1 MFVLQFWMRQSRR
14 ASFRILFVALALAV
28 AAISAVGVFSAR
40 LEAALMRD
48 ATQML
53 GGDLV
58 VETRREPVDT
68 PWQQKLLEPQFQSLQ
83 TAQSAVFPSVIPSD
97 RVDLLVSVKAV
108 NGAYPL
114 RGQLLTNTSTEQ
126 EVLTEKGPQAGEVWV
141 DQGILGSLGIELGD
155 KVEVGELSLVVSRVI
170 LIEPDR
176 GGGFVNFAPR
186 LMMSMQDLPNTG
198 LIGVGSR
205 VRWNFYIAGQANTI
219 ADYKEQIEPLLS
231 PIEELESV
239 QAGRPEMA
247 GTLSRAQDFLAM
259 SALIGTLVACVGI
272 GLVSHLFAKEQAREL
287 AVLKSL
293 GFTPKQLIRLWMA
306 GLFLLTA
313 LAGLTG
319 VALGWAAHW
328 GLLALLADLVGVQ
341 LPMAGLSYLPFGVL
355 LAGLLLIGFAAVPA
369 WYALSA
375 PAVAVIRNQSLGS
388 RTTEFVLSVV
398 FGVLTTLAVCLIIV
412 SNVKLAML
420 LFVGFVAVSI
430 VFALL
435 FWLLLKALVVVDYSA
450 RNQSGRIAV
459 FQSMARRAPV
469 LVLQGVSLSLGL
481 AALMILAV
489 VQGDL
494 IDRWQGVVPVDAP
507 NRFVFN
513 IQPDQVDAMSRQIE
527 QTIKTSVTLYPMVR
541 GRLAKINDETLNAQS
556 FADDQ
561 AQRLI
566 QREFNISFTDELPKY
581 NTITRGQ
588 WFEPGS
594 SKPEVSIES
603 SVADRLGLEV
613 GDLLTFDF
621 AGVMLDAKVSS
632 IRDLRWDSMEVNFY
646 VIFPPKLLADFPQ
659 TWITAFHAEEPTVS
673 ELSRVL
679 VRQYPNITVLDTAR
693 IIGQIRDILAKVSR
707 AVQFVFLFTVAAG
720 GLVVIACVMT
730 GARAR
735 TRESAIYR
743 AMGASSSQLQRAAW
757 SELAAIGALAGL
769 VAALAA
775 QGLGWAVAHFIFEF
789 EYLMSPLNLL
799 GGLVGGVIV
808 SLVFGAWSVK
818 KVCLAPVMVTLRQ
831 V

>member
-1 MFVLQFWMRQSRR
+1 MFILQFWLRQSRR
-14 ASFRILFVALALAV
+14 ASFRILFVALVLAV

-58 VETRREPVDT
+58 VETRREPIDT
-68 PWQQKLLEPQFQSLQ
+68 AWQKKLMEPQFEQLQ
-83 TAQSAVFPSVIPSD
+83 TAQSAVFPSVIPSE

-108 NGAYPL
+108 NDQYPL
-114 RGQLLTNTSTEQ
+114 RGQLLTNSQTEQ
-126 EVLTEKGPQAGEVWV
+126 ELLSTKGPSAGEVWV

-155 KVEVGELSLVVSRVI
+155 RIDVGNLELVVSRVI

-186 LMMSMQDLPNTG
+186 LMMSMQDLPATG
-198 LIGVGSR
+198 LIGIGSR
-205 VRWNFYIAGQANTI
+205 VRWNFYIAGDSSTI
-219 ADYKEQIEPLLS
+219 AAYKDEIEPLLS

-293 GFTPKQLIRLWMA
+293 GFTPKQLIRIWTV
-306 GLFLLTA
+306 GLCLLTG

-341 LPMAGLSYLPFGVL
+341 LPMAGLVYLPFGVL
-355 LAGLLLIGFAAVPA
+355 LAGLLLLGFAAVPA

-375 PAVAVIRNQSLGS
+375 PAVAVIRNQSLVS
-388 RTTEFVLSVV
+388 QSKEVALSIV
-398 FGVLTTLAVCLIIV
+398 FGVATTFLVCLIIV
-412 SNVKLAML
+412 TNVQLALL
-420 LFVGFVAVSI
+420 LFTGFVAVSLI
-430 VFALL
+430 FSIL
-435 FWLLLKALVVVDYSA
+435 FWGLLKALVLIDYSA
-450 RNQSGRIAV
+450 RSNSGRIAV

-494 IDRWQGVVPVDAP
+494 IDRWQGVVPADAP

-513 IQPDQVDAMSRQIE
+513 IQPDQVDSMALQIE
-527 QTIKTSVTLYPMVR
+527 QTIDTPVTLYPMVR
-541 GRLAKINDETLNAQS
+541 GRLAKINGETLNAQS
-556 FADDQ
+556 FSDDR

-566 QREFNISFTDELPKY
+566 QREFNISFTDDLPKY
-581 NTITRGQ
+581 NTVIQGN
-588 WFEPGS
+588 WFKPGS
-594 SKPEVSIES
+594 ETPEVSIES
-603 SVADRLGLEV
+603 SVADRLGLKI
-613 GDLLTFDF
+613 GDQLTFDF
-621 AGVMLDAKVSS
+621 AGVLLEAQVSN

-646 VIFPPKLLADFPQ
+646 VIFPPKVLADFPQ
-659 TWITAFHAEEPTVS
+659 TWITAFHANEPVVS
-673 ELSRVL
+673 ELSRRL
-679 VRQYPNITVLDTAR
+679 VREYPNVTVLDTAR
-693 IIGQIRDILAKVSR
+693 IIGQIRDILSKVSR

-743 AMGASSSQLQRAAW
+743 AMGASSGQLQRAAW

-789 EYLMSPLNLL
+789 EYFMSPLNLF
-799 GGLVGGVIV
+799 GGLFGGVLV
-808 SLVFGAWSVK
+808 SIAFGAWSVK

>member
-1 MFVLQFWMRQSRR
+1 MFVLQFWLRQSRR
-14 ASFRILFVALALAV
+14 ASFRILFVALVLAV

-68 PWQQKLLEPQFQSLQ
+68 PWQRELGRPEFQGLQ

-108 NGAYPL
+108 NQAYPL
-114 RGQLLTNTSTEQ
+114 RGQLLTNSQTEQ
-126 EVLTEKGPQAGEVWV
+126 EVLIAHGPASGEVWV
-141 DQGILGSLGIELGD
+141 DQGVLGSLGIELGEP
-155 KVEVGELSLVVSRVI
+155 VQVGNLSLVVSRVI

-186 LMMSMQDLPNTG
+186 LMMNMADLPDTG
-198 LIGVGSR
+198 LVGVGSR
-205 VRWNFYIAGQANTI
+205 VRWNFYIAGDSSTI
-219 ADYKEQIEPLLS
+219 EKYKARIEPLLT

-239 QAGRPEMA
+239 EAGRPEMA

-293 GFTPKQLIRLWMA
+293 GFTPSQLIRLW
-306 GLFLLTA
+306 
-313 LAGLTG
+313 LAGLCFLTGLAGITG
-319 VALGWAAHW
+319 VILGWAAHW

-355 LAGLLLIGFAAVPA
+355 LAGLLLLGFAAVPA

-375 PAVAVIRNQSLGS
+375 PAVTVIRNQSLKS
-388 RTTEFVLSVV
+388 RTREFVLSVI
-398 FGVLTTLAVCLIIV
+398 FGVFTTLLVCLIIV

-420 LFVGFVAVSI
+420 LFVGFVAVSV
-430 VFALL
+430 VFAGL
-435 FWLLLKALVVVDYSA
+435 FWLLLKALVLLDYSFKG
-450 RNQSGRIAV
+450 QSGRIAI
-459 FQSMARRAPV
+459 FQSMSRRAPV
-469 LVLQGVSLSLGL
+469 LVLQGVALSLGL

-494 IDRWQGVVPVDAP
+494 IDRWQGVVPKDAP

-513 IQPDQVDAMSRQIE
+513 IQPDQVDVLSEQIE
-527 QTIKTSVTLYPMVR
+527 NTIGSSVTLYPMVR
-541 GRLAKINDETLNAQS
+541 GRLARINGETLNAQS
-556 FADDQ
+556 FSDER

-566 QREFNISFTDELPKY
+566 QREFNISFTDTLPRY
-581 NTITRGQ
+581 NTVVAGQ
-588 WFEPGS
+588 WFEAGS
-594 SKPEVSIES
+594 DQPQVSIES
-603 SVADRLGLEV
+603 SVADRLGLEL
-613 GDLLTFDF
+613 GDQLTFDF
-621 AGVMLDAKVSS
+621 AGVLLEAEVSN

-646 VIFPPKLLADFPQ
+646 VIFPPKVLAGFPQ
-659 TWITAFHAEEPTVS
+659 TWITAFYAEESVAAA
-673 ELSRVL
+673 LSREL

-743 AMGASSSQLQRAAW
+743 AMGASSTQLQRAAW
-757 SELAAIGALAGL
+757 SELSAIGALAGL

-789 EYLMSPLNLL
+789 DYVMSPVNLMA
-799 GGLVGGVIV
+799 GLFGGVIV

-818 KVCLAPVMVTLRQ
+818 KVCVAPVMVTLRA